1 MASTTAKKAIC
12 TFVHE
17 WKQIAPQRVP
27 FLVRNTASMLGF
39 LEFITEDELQER
51 VGGFAREIY
60 TYKDYRLQIT
70 KGLARACSR
79 EEEIHMLPPKREAVF
94 IHGTLRYARIHGGV
108 GKN

>member
-12 TFVHE
+12 TFVRE

-51 VGGFAREIY
+51 AGRFA
-60 TYKDYRLQIT
+60 
-70 KGLARACSR
+70 
-79 EEEIHMLPPKREAVF
+79 
-94 IHGTLRYARIHGGV
+94 
-108 GKN
+108 